1 MQAFLE
7 NIKVN
12 FVKSAS
18 NIFATIILINWES
31 KNPTKSP
38 IVKEI
43 IPITSVSKNN
53 IKDIFLLLIP
63 KVKYIAN
70 SLFRLF
76 IKNLLA

>member
-31 KNPTKSP
+31 KNPAKSP

-43 IPITSVSKNN
+43 MPITSVSKNN
-53 IKDIFLLLIP
+53 IKDIFLLLMP
-63 KVKYIAN
+63 RVKYIAN
-70 SLFRLF
+70 SLFLLF